1 MIALVAL
8 WVELRPDPLV
18 DHPFATVAIEPGDPI
33 GDWNVE
39 TRRVP
44 AGLLSPVQSEGVAIR
59 SIEEGDPLVASSVGE
74 NESLVPSGW
83 WTIEIDLAS
92 GAARGDRAQVVLLDS
107 ETIASAVVVAAA
119 SDDPLNSGR
128 GAVAVEAEYAAE
140 VAAAAAEGRIA
151 VMIESG

>member
-1 MIALVAL
+1 MIVLVAL

-39 TRRVP
+39 TRKVP

-83 WTIEIDLAS
+83 WMIEIDLAS

-107 ETIASAVVVAAA
+107 ETIASAVVVTAA

-128 GAVAVEAEYAAE
+128 GTVAVEAEYAAE